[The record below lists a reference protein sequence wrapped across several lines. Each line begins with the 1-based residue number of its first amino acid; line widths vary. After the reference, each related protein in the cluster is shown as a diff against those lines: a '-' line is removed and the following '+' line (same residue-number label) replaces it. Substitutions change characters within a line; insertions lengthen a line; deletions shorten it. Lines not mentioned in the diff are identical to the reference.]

1 MSNSFRSVGHI
12 YMPTFYASQ
21 TILQNLNNGTIDS
34 TTARNGPFFTSN
46 EQVGFFGDQCFQ
58 NKIFCVFHLNLTLR
72 PFFRKAS

>member
-46 EQVGFFGDQCFQ
+46 EQVVFLEINAFEARFF
-58 NKIFCVFHLNLTLR
+58 VF
-72 PFFRKAS
+72 FI